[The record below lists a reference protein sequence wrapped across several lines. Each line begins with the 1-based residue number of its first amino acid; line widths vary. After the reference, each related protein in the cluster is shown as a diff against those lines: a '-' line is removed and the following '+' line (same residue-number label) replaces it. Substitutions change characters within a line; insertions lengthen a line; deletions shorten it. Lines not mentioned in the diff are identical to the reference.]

1 MRKNILITGASSGLG
16 AGMAR
21 IFAAKGH
28 HLALTA
34 RRVDRLEELKAELT
48 SRIPASRSSCTR
60 WTSTTTTRCSRVFKQ
75 AIRDL
80 GGLDRV
86 IVNAGLGKGGRIGTG
101 KFDANKETAE
111 TNFVAALAQCE
122 AAMEHFYERKAG
134 HLVVISSVS
143 AMRGMPGSITD
154 LRRDQGRRWPT
165 LAEGI
170 RSDLL
175 ERKGHDIKVT
185 TLFPG
190 YIASE
195 MNEGVEQE
203 IRADG
208 RHRDRAAGPWSRRS
222 KGGRRGGRAAVAVV
236 AARPGHEARAAQ
248 RPPPHDVSERRV
260 APMDDQRD
268 RARRAPA
275 PGSATVGAT
284 APIML
289 LLHGGMIGSEMN
301 FGEMLPHLGQ

>member
-34 RRVDRLEELKAELT
+34 RRVDRLEELRDEIVAAHPDVQVSVHALDVNDHEQ
-48 SRIPASRSSCTR
+48 
-60 WTSTTTTRCSRVFKQ
+60 VFAVFAA
-75 AIRDL
+75 AITEL

-101 KFDANKETAE
+101 KFQANKETAE
-111 TNFVAALAQCE
+111 TNFIAALAQAE
-122 AAMEHFYERKAG
+122 AAMQHFYERKAG

-143 AMRGMPGSITD
+143 AMRGMPGSITTYAATKA
-154 LRRDQGRRWPT
+154 GVAHV
-165 LAEGI
+165 AEGI

-175 ERKGHDIKVT
+175 RHQGHHIKVT

-203 IRADG
+203 VRLMVDTETGCKALVKNIEKEVVD
-208 RHRDRAAGPWSRRS
+208 
-222 KGGRRGGRAAVAVV
+222 AAVPAW
-236 AARPGHEARAAQ
+236 PW
-248 RPPPHDVSERRV
+248 
-260 APMDDQRD
+260 AP
-268 RARRAPA
+268 
-275 PGSATVGAT
+275 
-284 APIML
+284 
-289 LLHGGMIGSEMN
+289 
-301 FGEMLPHLGQ
+301 LGQVMKHAPLSIVRRMV